1 MLIEAVIDKGQVRF
15 LQPIQFVHDYFL
27 VKIEIPESEIAAKQ
41 VVLIEAAAQADEVSE
56 LKKLTSTLFGNG
68 YRYVPEK
75 TDKEILI
82 EELTKKYA

>member
-1 MLIEAVIDKGQVRF
+1 VIDKGQVRF

-56 LKKLTSTLFGNG
+56 FKKLTSTLFGNG